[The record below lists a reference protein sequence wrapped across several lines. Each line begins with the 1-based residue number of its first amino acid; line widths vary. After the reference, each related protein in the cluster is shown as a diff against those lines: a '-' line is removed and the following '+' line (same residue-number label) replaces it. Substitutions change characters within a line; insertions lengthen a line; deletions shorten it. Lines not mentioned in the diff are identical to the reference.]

1 MTAKEALTKL
11 TVMLGLNTPEVATQ
25 TVEASSEANVE
36 VTETEKVQFA
46 EAVLVDGT
54 RVMVEG
60 ELEVGNILLVEG
72 VDGEEPQ
79 NAPEGMHETTDGY
92 IVTVGAEG
100 VILAIEE
107 KSAEEAPVVEETPVA
122 AESADFSEDLVK
134 SIADIITPAL
144 NEINSLKEELAT
156 LQSNFSSFKDEP
168 AGKRITNN
176 LSEQK
181 EANQAFS
188 DSRFEALRKMRS

>member
-1 MTAKEALTKL
+1 
-11 TVMLGLNTPEVATQ
+11 
-25 TVEASSEANVE
+25 
-36 VTETEKVQFA
+36 
-46 EAVLVDGT
+46 
-54 RVMVEG
+54 MVGIEQ
-60 ELEVGNILLVEG
+60 
-72 VDGEEPQ
+72 PQ
-79 NAPEGMHETTDGY
+79 PAFEGMHETTHGY

-107 KSAEEAPVVEETPVA
+107 KSAEEAPVVEETPVV

-134 SIADIITPAL
+134 TIADIITPAL

-188 DSRFEALRKMRS
+188 DSRFEALRKMRG